1 MSDED
6 LIRLFPNNASI
17 FGKIHLPQR
26 GRLGRRV
33 VSISA
38 RLEAN
43 LGPNDRMM
51 AYGLEK
57 GM

>member
-1 MSDED
+1 M
-6 LIRLFPNNASI
+6 
-17 FGKIHLPQR
+17 G
-26 GRLGRRV
+26 GRV